1 MRLKFSPNSL
11 GALLALAFTLISVAL
26 TVLLT
31 AYSDRAATASIRE
44 NIGNNLA
51 ELAHQTTA
59 RLDRS
64 MFGRYR
70 EVRLMANR
78 IADNPEALAVRFEL
92 DSLQESYP
100 RYAWI
105 GMTDLNGRV
114 VAATRGMLEGVD
126 VSQRP
131 WFGNAL
137 KDIHVGDVHDA
148 LLLSKLLGAS
158 EREPLRFVDIAFP
171 LKDDRGQV
179 IGVLGAHLSWEWAT
193 DIQESIFLPG
203 RNDRN
208 VEPLIV
214 SSAGTVLLGPADLM
228 NKPLS
233 LPSLDAARSQV
244 SGYTREVWP
253 DGHEYLVGY
262 SHDQGYDA
270 YPGLGWRVLVRQRA
284 DEAFAPV
291 DQVHQRLLMVG
302 AALAVVFSLIG
313 WWLAGRIT
321 RPLNDLVDVARGIEA
336 GYAVRAR
343 TEGVY
348 TEGATLGRAF
358 NSLIEQLQRNEAE
371 VRQLNVSLERRVAE
385 RTAEMEDAFD
395 RLSENEARV
404 QTLIETAQDPFVAM
418 DFEGRITEW
427 NTQAEKLFGWRRD
440 EVLGESLAHTVL
452 PERYQAAFVKALAR
466 YHTTGEAPFTN
477 RLLERTV
484 VNRQGVEI
492 PVEMKIGL
500 INSGSVQLFSAFV
513 HDISKRKE
521 VERLKNE
528 FVSTVS
534 HELRTPLTSIYV
546 SLSMLESG
554 MGGDLPADVQ
564 ELMKISRQSCERLI
578 RLINDVLDVEKLD
591 SHQFSYTMKRQPLR
605 PLVDAALHEVKP
617 YAEEHGVRLVV
628 TEASDGAVMADA
640 DRIVQV
646 ITNLLSNAAKF
657 SPPGEAVQVLLR
669 ADEEHVHLSV
679 VDHGPGI
686 PPEFRP
692 RVFERFAQADSSDR
706 RQKGGTGLGLNICR
720 SIVTDHGGSIGFESE
735 PGVRTEFHFSL
746 PRA

>member
-1 MRLKFSPNSL
+1 MRQTFSRNSL
-11 GALLALAFTLISVAL
+11 GALLAMAFTLLSVAL

-31 AYSDRAATASIRE
+31 AYSDRAATRSIRE
-44 NIGNNLA
+44 SIGNNLA

-70 EVRLMANR
+70 EVRLMAGR
-78 IADNPEALAVRFEL
+78 IADNPQPLAVRFEL

-114 VAATRGMLEGVD
+114 VAATRGLLEGAD

-131 WFGNAL
+131 WFSNAL
-137 KDIHVGDVHDA
+137 KNIHVGDVHDA
-148 LLLSKLLGAS
+148 LLLSKLLGAN
-158 EREPLRFVDIAFP
+158 EREPLRFVDFAFP
-171 LKDDRGQV
+171 LKDASGQ
-179 IGVLGAHLSWEWAT
+179 ITGVLGAHLSWQWAK

-203 RNDRN
+203 RDDRT

-214 SSAGTVLLGPADLM
+214 SSEGTVLLGPPDLL
-228 NKPLS
+228 NKKLD
-233 LPSLDAARSQV
+233 LPSLKAASGQS
-244 SGYTREVWP
+244 SGYVREIWP
-253 DGHEYLVGY
+253 DGHDYLVGY
-262 SHDQGYDA
+262 SHDEGFDA
-270 YPGLGWRVLVRQRA
+270 YPGLGWRVLVRQRT

-313 WWLAGRIT
+313 WLLARRIT
-321 RPLNDLVDVARGIEA
+321 RPLHDLVDVARGIEA

-385 RTAEMEDAFD
+385 RTAAIEDALD
-395 RLSENEARV
+395 RLYDSEARV

-484 VNRQGVEI
+484 VNREGVEI

-500 INSGSVQLFSAFV
+500 VNTGGVQLFSAFV

-528 FVSTVS
+528 FISTVS

-554 MGGDLPADVQ
+554 MAGELPPDVQ
-564 ELMKISRQSCERLI
+564 NLMKISHQSCERLI

-591 SHQFSYTMKRQPLR
+591 SHQFSYDMKRQPLR
-605 PLVDAALHEVKP
+605 PLVDAALRDVKA

-628 TEASDGAVMADA
+628 MEESDAEVWADA

-657 SPPGEAVQVLLR
+657 SPKGETVQVLLR
-669 ADEEHVHLSV
+669 TAEHRVHVSV

-686 PPEFRP
+686 PAEFRS

-706 RQKGGTGLGLNICR
+706 RQKGGTGLGLSICR
-720 SIVTDHGGSIGFESE
+720 HIITDHGGTIGFESE